1 MGYGAIGRRRAST
14 AAANSGV
21 GWIVDRRHAEN
32 VPALAAAVGSTA
44 AAVGRA
50 GFAETG
56 GSDVAVGALSARAP
70 AVRRM
75 MARAAS
81 HRSAASDRHAPT
93 YRPDAAGVQA
103 RSWHAEGDP

>member
-81 HRSAASDRHAPT
+81 HRTRRAIVIPHD
-93 YRPDAAGVQA
+93 RPDAAGVQA